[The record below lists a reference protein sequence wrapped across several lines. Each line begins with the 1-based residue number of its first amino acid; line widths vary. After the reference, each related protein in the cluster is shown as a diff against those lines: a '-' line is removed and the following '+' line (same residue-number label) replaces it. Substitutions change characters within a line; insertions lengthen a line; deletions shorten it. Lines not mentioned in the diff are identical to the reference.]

1 MISITK
7 LDFFQPI
14 DQQENI
20 FPSIF
25 QQEQGKF
32 GFAAEIW
39 RTVATTNQR
48 KSCSKNPVF
57 LSVQAEFGK
66 IVLY

>member
-7 LDFFQPI
+7 LYFFQPI
-14 DQQENI
+14 DQQEDI

-25 QQEQGKF
+25 QQEQGEF

-39 RTVATTNQR
+39 KTATQR
-48 KSCSKNPVF
+48 
-57 LSVQAEFGK
+57 
-66 IVLY
+66 I

>member
-7 LDFFQPI
+7 LDCFQPI
-14 DQQENI
+14 DRKENI

-25 QQEQGKF
+25 QQEQGEF

-39 RTVATTNQR
+39 KMATQR
-48 KSCSKNPVF
+48 
-57 LSVQAEFGK
+57 
-66 IVLY
+66 I